1 MDAYPHPD
9 PQQRSQHDTQ
19 HDTQQDFIRSPYLHP
34 SKEAVRAWLARRLRD
49 RLPPPPPAD
58 IRRELGWQSSPR
70 APAGPATSAP
80 MPLALALAGVA
91 AWALAASCWAAICPG
106 YPPPLSNKND
116 RGIS

>member
-9 PQQRSQHDTQ
+9 PQQPPQQDL
-19 HDTQQDFIRSPYLHP
+19 QQDFIRSRYLHP

-49 RLPPPPPAD
+49 RLPPPPPAT
-58 IRRELGWQSSPR
+58 IRRELGWHVAQP
-70 APAGPATSAP
+70 ALAGPTTPAALP
-80 MPLALALAGVA
+80 LPLALTSLAALTLA
-91 AWALAASCWAAICPG
+91 AWCWSVICPG